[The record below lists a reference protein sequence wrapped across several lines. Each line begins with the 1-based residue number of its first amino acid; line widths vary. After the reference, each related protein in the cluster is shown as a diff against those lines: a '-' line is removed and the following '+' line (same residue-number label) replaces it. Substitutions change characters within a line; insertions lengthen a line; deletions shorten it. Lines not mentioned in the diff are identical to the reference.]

1 MYQISRIRMIGL
13 VRDYRGVKSPVE
25 EKVLATRLGDI
36 HVYQD
41 VFYDSCRYSKSP
53 VLVGIEET
61 LAIEEMKEIGEFC
74 TPMELRSGR
83 ISKKRLIEIYNQIN
97 PPEYAI
103 TETQLKL
110 RRESKKKY
118 GDI

>member
-1 MYQISRIRMIGL
+1 
-13 VRDYRGVKSPVE
+13 
-25 EKVLATRLGDI
+25 
-36 HVYQD
+36 
-41 VFYDSCRYSKSP
+41 
-53 VLVGIEET
+53 
-61 LAIEEMKEIGEFC
+61 MKEIGEFC